1 MNYVVSGQF
10 DYDKDYVLKIL
21 PKPVSNGTAVLEP
34 REFRFKGPG
43 LKPEITLKS
52 RHHIVELRSRQLLPI
67 KVSNVTKVRCEIV
80 KIPPLIAADLSEM
93 VDTVEGERKVRIKSK
108 LAEFKRFVA
117 TSKANPV
124 FVGQV
129 SEDAEVFFIKDA
141 KDKALTYSL
150 PLSFRK
156 NPEQGGSW
164 LVAFTDAD
172 QAAAERIEE
181 FVQIT
186 DLSISYK
193 LSSEML
199 LVWVTSIYE
208 GQPVAGAEVLL
219 VNSKGQRYFAGKT
232 DSNGLLKIKNRDKLP
247 AIIQRQVSLRCC

>member
-1 MNYVVSGQF
+1 M
-10 DYDKDYVLKIL
+10 
-21 PKPVSNGTAVLEP
+21 
-34 REFRFKGPG
+34 
-43 LKPEITLKS
+43 
-52 RHHIVELRSRQLLPI
+52 
-67 KVSNVTKVRCEIV
+67 

-93 VDTVEGERKVRIKSK
+93 VDTSEGERKVRIKNK
-108 LAEFKRFVA
+108 LAEFKRFAA

-129 SEDAEVFFIKDA
+129 SEDAEAFFVQEA
-141 KDKALTYSL
+141 KDKAVTYSL

-164 LVAFTDAD
+164 LVAFSDAD
-172 QAAAERIEE
+172 QASAEPTEE
-181 FVQIT
+181 FIQIT

-219 VNSKGQRYFAGKT
+219 ANSKGQRYFAGKT
-232 DSNGLLKIKNRDKLP
+232 DKNGLLRIKNR
-247 AIIQRQVSLRCC
+247 